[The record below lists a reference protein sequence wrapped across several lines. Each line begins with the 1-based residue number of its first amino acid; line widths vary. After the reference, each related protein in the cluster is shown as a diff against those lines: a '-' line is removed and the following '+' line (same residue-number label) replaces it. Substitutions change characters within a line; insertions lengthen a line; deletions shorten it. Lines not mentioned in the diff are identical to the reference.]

1 MKKLLITYNVIF
13 FLIGN
18 VLISNIHES
27 FDHDH
32 DHDHH
37 HVHGYSDCQECVIID
52 SSNYILDFD
61 EVNFSNNNTNL
72 FVAKYVSVIKFNVE
86 KTYLSRAPPIL

>member
-1 MKKLLITYNVIF
+1 MKKSLITCNIIF
-13 FLIGN
+13 FLLGN
-18 VLISNIHES
+18 ILISNIHDS

-32 DHDHH
+32 DHME
-37 HVHGYSDCQECVIID
+37 YECQECMIIEN
-52 SSNYILDFD
+52 SSNYISDSD

-72 FVAKYVSVIKFNVE
+72 FVAEYVSVIKFNVE

>member
-72 FVAKYVSVIKFNVE
+72 FVVKYFSIIEFSVE
-86 KTYLSRAPPIL
+86 KTYLSRAPPIS